1 MMIMFKKKQ
10 IVLAVIMGMVLVAGY
25 INWAYQ
31 TSDTSGTAE
40 TESVLKEDDENL
52 GEAEFVNAKVEH
64 DAIETAKKQRN
75 EARAKATEALKE
87 SLNNPSST
95 EEGKKKAEE
104 NLADLARR
112 TEKEGVC
119 EASLAT
125 KGFEKVV
132 VIINENGVMITV
144 RTKEELSENQV
155 TVIKDSAVDATGV
168 TADKIKISRIK
179 E

>member
-1 MMIMFKKKQ
+1 MIMFKKKQ

-31 TSDTSGTAE
+31 TSDNAE
-40 TESVLKEDDENL
+40 PAKTNVAVKDDETKL
-52 GEAEFVNAKVEH
+52 GEAEFVNAKVEKN
-64 DAIETAKKQRN
+64 AIEKAKEQRN

-87 SLNNPSST
+87 SVNNPSAT
-95 EEGKKKAEE
+95 ADGKKKAEE
-104 NLADLARR
+104 NLADLAMR

-119 EASLAT
+119 EAALAT
-125 KGFEKVV
+125 KGINESV
-132 VIINENGVMITV
+132 VIINESGVMITV
-144 RTKEELSENQV
+144 RTKDELSENQV

-168 TADKIKISRIK
+168 SADKIKISRIK

>member
-1 MMIMFKKKQ
+1 MIMFKKKQ

-31 TSDTSGTAE
+31 TSDNAE
-40 TESVLKEDDENL
+40 PAKTNVAVKDDETKL
-52 GEAEFVNAKVEH
+52 GEAEFVNAKVEKN
-64 DAIETAKKQRN
+64 AIEKAKEQRN

-87 SLNNPSST
+87 SVNNPSAT
-95 EEGKKKAEE
+95 ADGK
-104 NLADLARR
+104 NLADLAMR

-119 EASLAT
+119 EAALAT
-125 KGFEKVV
+125 KGINESV
-132 VIINENGVMITV
+132 VIINESGVMITV
-144 RTKEELSENQV
+144 RTKDELSENQV

-168 TADKIKISRIK
+168 SADKIKISRIK

>member
-1 MMIMFKKKQ
+1 MIMFKKKQ

-31 TSDTSGTAE
+31 TENGDE
-40 TESVLKEDDENL
+40 TPKTNVAVQEDETKL
-52 GEAEFVNAKVEH
+52 GEAEFVNAKVEKN
-64 DAIETAKKQRN
+64 AVEKAREQRN
-75 EARAKATEALKE
+75 EARAKANEALKE
-87 SLNNPSST
+87 TLSNPSAT
-95 EEGKKKAEE
+95 DDGRKKAEE
-104 NLADLARR
+104 NLADLAMR

-119 EASLAT
+119 EAALAT
-125 KGFEKVV
+125 KGINESV

-144 RTKEELSENQV
+144 RTKEELTENQV
-155 TVIKDSAVDATGV
+155 TVIKDTAVDSTGI

>member
-1 MMIMFKKKQ
+1 MFKKKQ

-31 TSDTSGTAE
+31 TDSGAE
-40 TESVLKEDDENL
+40 TAKTDVAVKEDETKL
-52 GEAEFVNAKVEH
+52 GEAEFVNAKVEKN
-64 DAIETAKKQRN
+64 AVEKAREQRN
-75 EARAKATEALKE
+75 EARAKANEALKE
-87 SLNNPSST
+87 TLNNPSAT
-95 EEGKKKAEE
+95 DDGRKKAEE
-104 NLADLARR
+104 NLADLAMR

-119 EASLAT
+119 EAALAT
-125 KGFEKVV
+125 KGIKESV

-144 RTKEELSENQV
+144 RTKEELTENQV
-155 TVIKDSAVDATGV
+155 TIIKDTTVDSTGI